1 MSIKFSEGPKITLPA
16 VASASYNEGI
26 AVNIRCE
33 ATGTPVPDV
42 RWIHNGQVKSSGSST
57 AQLTFNKIS
66 RADAGMY
73 TCKANNSVAS
83 EDKQLNL
90 SVNCK

>member
-1 MSIKFSEGPKITLPA
+1 M
-16 VASASYNEGI
+16 
-26 AVNIRCE
+26 
-33 ATGTPVPDV
+33 
-42 RWIHNGQVKSSGSST
+42 RWIHNGQVKSSGLRT
-57 AQLTFNKIS
+57 AELTFNKIS